1 MEILKDIARDPFFLQ
16 YKDVINEIK
25 TDMKTHLYKSC
36 YAISSQAND
45 INKKL
50 NIELKPIELDK
61 LSIYE
66 LWNRS
71 RKSFIEQYK
80 LLSAFI
86 TNVNDSDIPD
96 IDEALTYYEEKSV
109 SDKNRI
115 LEEKEDRLTEVKL
128 ESQETLDESLQK
140 LSSVSL
146 FSGIGSIVM
155 IIAITIMVVYD
166 KVESYI
172 LIPTGALV
180 LLLSL
185 SFYVLSM
192 RKGLKVKSKEELEEK
207 EHDIEKTSQNE
218 IVSLVEE
225 KEKKIDSLKNEK
237 ERLIEEYQNIHKAFT
252 IFELNTVSKSSSKL
266 VPFKSLN
273 NASKGSVVRVT
284 SHSYKKYIDN
294 GNSIEIRE
302 DFPECL
308 EMKEVDTEN
317 NSFLAKVIDK
327 DRSSIFIYDLGKE
340 RVIFC
345 IKFFHL

>member
-1 MEILKDIARDPFFLQ
+1 MNIRMEILKDIARDPFFLQ

-25 TDMKTHLYKSC
+25 ADMKTHLHKSC
-36 YAISSQAND
+36 YAISSQANE

-50 NIELKPIELDK
+50 NIESKPIELDK

-80 LLSAFI
+80 LLSGYI

-96 IDEALTYYEEKSV
+96 IDEALIYYEEKSV

-115 LEEKEDRLTEVKL
+115 LEEQEDKLTEIKL
-128 ESQETLDESLQK
+128 DSQQSLDESLQK
-140 LSSVSL
+140 LSSASL
-146 FSGIGSIVM
+146 FSGVGSIVM
-155 IIAITIMVVYD
+155 IIAITMMVVYD

-185 SFYVLSM
+185 SFYILSM
-192 RKGLKVKSKEELEEK
+192 RKGLKIKNKEELEEK
-207 EHDIEKTSQNE
+207 ENDIETTSQNE
-218 IVSLVEE
+218 IMTLEKE
-225 KEKKIDSLKNEK
+225 KEKKIAYLQDEK
-237 ERLIEEYQNIHKAFT
+237 ERLKEEYKNIHKAFK
-252 IFELNTVSKSSSKL
+252 IFEFNTVSKSSSKL

-284 SHSYKKYIDN
+284 SHSYKKYVDN
-294 GNSIEIRE
+294 GNSIEILE

-327 DRSSIFIYDLGKE
+327 HRTSIVLSRCKAYKD
-340 RVIFC
+340 
-345 IKFFHL
+345 